1 MTDTTLV
8 GITRL
13 KDVQIFENRIGTV
26 IGTFASEG
34 PAGCLY
40 LGTENTEVSK
50 TEWIELYTAIGGS
63 DGSDPTKFVLPYVPD
78 ASNGMKY
85 YIVGKVLLTDINSS
99 GNVSVKSFDQS
110 DLDQNGYITFI
121 HGFGHNHPMLQLFDN
136 NGNEV
141 QLFGCIN
148 SVGQVKVQISSSF
161 RPTITGYW
169 TLLAIG

>member
-26 IGTFASEG
+26 VQSFSSSA

-50 TEWIELYTAIGGS
+50 TEWIELYTAIGGA
-63 DGSDPTKFVLPYVPD
+63 DGSDSTKFVLPYIAD
-78 ASNGMKY
+78 GSNGLKH
-85 YIVGKVLLTDINSS
+85 YIVGKILLSDINSS
-99 GNVSVKSFDQS
+99 GNVTVKTFNQS
-110 DLDQNGYITFI
+110 DLDNNGYITFI
-121 HGFGHNHPMLQLFDN
+121 HGFGHNHPILQLFDN

-141 QLFGCIN
+141 QIAGAIN
-148 SVGQVKVQISSSF
+148 SVGQVKVLIKSDF
-161 RPTITGYW
+161 RPAITGTW